1 MNKGE
6 SSTSVGTV
14 IGLGFIVLGILNLY
28 ASLHYHKTSLNTPS
42 RIPGIL
48 FIAVG
53 LTIVIIKMI
62 KKTRE

>member
-1 MNKGE
+1 MSRDE
-6 SSTSVGTV
+6 RSISVGTV
-14 IGLGFIVLGILNLY
+14 IGVGFIVLGILNLY
-28 ASLHYHKTSLNTPS
+28 ASLNYHKTTINTPS

-53 LTIVIIKMI
+53 ITIIIIKTI